1 MSEDSYR
8 PFIED
13 PDDIVRFEGGR
24 FVVLRATG
32 AVADAHRQVCAL
44 LKEQLA
50 RQDVLVLT
58 DAHVTLAGFTKGADL
73 ESVRGL
79 VAGWAPSVAPLQL
92 EVESVGFFP
101 APFQIVHLQIRRT
114 DALADALV
122 SLRAR
127 GAERGLGDPGM
138 VAAAEWIF
146 HMSVAYCASLGGEA
160 WAAVTKA
167 VERIAVPAARC
178 VVDRVELVAI
188 DKGQEYL
195 AGVLDL
201 GSL

>member
-1 MSEDSYR
+1 
-8 PFIED
+8 
-13 PDDIVRFEGGR
+13 
-24 FVVLRATG
+24 
-32 AVADAHRQVCAL
+32 VADAHRYVCAR

-73 ESVRGL
+73 EAVRGL
-79 VAGWAPSVAPLQL
+79 VAGWATTVAPLRL
-92 EVESVGFFP
+92 EVESVGYFP
-101 APFQIVHLQIRRT
+101 APFQIVHVQIRKT
-114 DALADALV
+114 QALVDALV
-122 SLRAR
+122 SLRTR
-127 GAERGLGDPGM
+127 GTEQGLGDPGL
-138 VAAAEWIF
+138 VRAADWIF

-167 VERIAVPAARC
+167 IEGIAVPAAQC

-195 AGVLDL
+195 AGVFDL
-201 GSL
+201 GSR